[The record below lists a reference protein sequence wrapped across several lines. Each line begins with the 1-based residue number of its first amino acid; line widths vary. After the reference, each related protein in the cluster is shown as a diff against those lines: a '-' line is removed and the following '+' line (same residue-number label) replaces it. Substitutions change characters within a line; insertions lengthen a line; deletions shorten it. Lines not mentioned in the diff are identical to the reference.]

1 MLTKD
6 YIDKI
11 VSDLR
16 AAGNFPEIV
25 RSESGLGF
33 EDAWRLFEGI
43 ARAMVPGFRVTDG
56 RAKAYAAIASWA
68 ANLPFKALDPDTGA
82 EVDGDTRKGL
92 YIAGNPGSG
101 KTTAVNVARL
111 MAGQLGAR
119 FAYGSDSNLLRWS
132 DSTAAMVCDHYAQNG
147 TLAMYQSL
155 KVVSVQDLGS
165 EQRET
170 LYMGNR
176 HEVMREFLELR
187 GDTPGRFTIIT
198 SNFNYATIRKAYG
211 DRVWS
216 RLHQMCN
223 YVELVG
229 DDMRLGVHGD
239 GS

>member
-1 MLTKD
+1 MLTKE

-11 VSDLR
+11 VADLR

-25 RSESGLGF
+25 RSESGLRF
-33 EDAWRLFEGI
+33 DDAWRLFVGI

-56 RAKAYAAIASWA
+56 TAKAYAAIAAWT

-82 EVDGDTRKGL
+82 EVAGDPRVGL
-92 YIAGNPGSG
+92 YVAGNPGSG

-111 MAGQLGAR
+111 MASQIGAR
-119 FAYGSDSNLLRWS
+119 FAYGSESNLLRWN

-147 TLAMYQSL
+147 SLSLYQAL

-165 EQRET
+165 EPRET

-198 SNFNYATIRKAYG
+198 SNLKYATIRKVYG

-216 RLHQMCN
+216 RLHRMCN
-223 YVELVG
+223 YVELVQ
-229 DDMRLGVHGD
+229 DDMRVVSHGR
-239 GS
+239 GL